1 MVVSNK
7 GARPLYWLVA
17 HDIVDKIASGEWRPG
32 DRLPSERALCDLY
45 HVSQITV
52 RRALRE
58 LSHEGRVYSRHGLG
72 WFVDDQ
78 TPSAQPSRRHVA
90 LVLSDVDALL
100 AALLRP
106 LSERLN
112 AQGLA
117 LELCFAPDEPGLRAQ
132 AIEGALNRGA
142 EAGLAVVEGSE
153 QGAAARYGPLAE
165 RRAPVLL
172 LLREIAHVELPA
184 VALDEQQ
191 GMERLT
197 RHLLGLGHTQLA
209 YVGSDPATSAGW
221 RRYRG
226 FADTLWAEGLELP
239 LDWVFAAPLTEPREA
254 ERFCEALQGNER
266 PSAIVC
272 ASDGRA
278 GEVMALLRLLELR
291 CPEDVAVVA
300 LGDSPCAP
308 WLPTPLTA
316 LRFDL
321 DGLARQAAWLTHEL
335 LAGRTVETVR
345 LGGQLVVR
353 ESCGAVPSG
362 RPRGTVR

>member
-1 MVVSNK
+1 MVVGNK
-7 GARPLYWLVA
+7 GVRPLYWLVA
-17 HDIVDKIASGEWRPG
+17 HDIMDKIASGEWKPG

-72 WFVDDQ
+72 WFVDDEGP
-78 TPSAQPSRRHVA
+78 TSQPARRHIT
-90 LVLSDVDALL
+90 LVLSELDALL
-100 AALLRP
+100 AAVLPP
-106 LSERLN
+106 LAERLS
-112 AQGLA
+112 AQGVA
-117 LELCFAPDEPGLRAQ
+117 LELCFAPDEAGPRVQ
-132 AIEGALNRGA
+132 AIERALNQGA
-142 EAGLAVVEGSE
+142 EAALAVVEGAE
-153 QGAAARYGPLAE
+153 QGAAARYRLLAE
-165 RRAPVLL
+165 RRALLLL
-172 LLREIAHVELPA
+172 LLREIPELGLPA

-209 YVGSDPATSAGW
+209 YVGSDPATAAGW

-254 ERFCEALQGNER
+254 ARFCEALQSREH

-278 GEVMALLRLLELR
+278 GEVMALLRQMELR
-291 CPEDVAVVA
+291 CPGDVAVVG

-308 WLPTPLTA
+308 WLPTPLTT
-316 LRFDL
+316 LHFDL
-321 DGLARQAAWLTHEL
+321 DGLARQITWLTQGL
-335 LAGRTVETVR
+335 LDGRAVETVHV
-345 LGGQLVVR
+345 GGRLVVR
-353 ESCGAVPSG
+353 ESCGGVPAPSV
-362 RPRGTVR
+362 VR